1 MQEMLEMQVL
11 SLSWEDPLE
20 KEMATHS
27 HILAWENSTN
37 RGTWRAT
44 VQGVAEGQEQL
55 SAVTQLTI
63 ADIFSLL
70 LADITF
76 ILLFPEMECFIIW
89 GDMISVK

>member
-1 MQEMLEMQVL
+1 MQVL

-44 VQGVAEGQEQL
+44 VQGVAEGREQL

>member
-1 MQEMLEMQVL
+1 MQEMQEMQVL

>member
-1 MQEMLEMQVL
+1 MQVL

>member
-1 MQEMLEMQVL
+1 MQEMQEMQVL

-37 RGTWRAT
+37 RGAWWAT
-44 VQGVAEGQEQL
+44 VQGVAEGWEQL

-70 LADITF
+70 LADI
-76 ILLFPEMECFIIW
+76 ILFCYFQRWNVSLFGEI
-89 GDMISVK
+89 

>member
-1 MQEMLEMQVL
+1 MQEMQEMQVL

-37 RGTWRAT
+37 RGTWRDT
-44 VQGVAEGQEQL
+44 VQGVAEVQEQL

>member
-1 MQEMLEMQVL
+1 
-11 SLSWEDPLE
+11 
-20 KEMATHS
+20 MATHS

>member
-1 MQEMLEMQVL
+1 MQEMQEMQVL

-44 VQGVAEGQEQL
+44 VEGVAEGQEQL